1 MAKKYKRSLLAL
13 GPLRKSKTDKLYL
26 IISIPMFFVKFNGYH
41 GTYFYVMLVLC
52 PSLEVIIQCIFIIF
66 LYRNIHIVV
75 YFNHEIKNTNDSMN
89 RSDAC

>member
-52 PSLEVIIQCIFIIF
+52 PFLKLSYNENLNIPLQEYSLNGI
-66 LYRNIHIVV
+66 L
-75 YFNHEIKNTNDSMN
+75 
-89 RSDAC
+89 